1 MNFTQPLSA
10 QSQHARKIY
19 TSTALEHNVSVLFG
33 IDYTLIINKEIKMQV
48 KLGLLVATVLA
59 SGSCFAADAYK
70 VSTSVFKD
78 GELIASPMMLV
89 NAEEMASIAVDTEFQ
104 YNLTVKP
111 YNEHT
116 AKVVTALKVGD
127 DVAEH
132 ETTVAYD
139 KEATVDNGKDKLTL
153 LVRKITS

>member
-1 MNFTQPLSA
+1 
-10 QSQHARKIY
+10 
-19 TSTALEHNVSVLFG
+19 
-33 IDYTLIINKEIKMQV
+33 MQV

>member
-1 MNFTQPLSA
+1 
-10 QSQHARKIY
+10 
-19 TSTALEHNVSVLFG
+19 
-33 IDYTLIINKEIKMQV
+33 MQV

-78 GELIASPMMLV
+78 GELIASPVMLV
-89 NAEEMASIAVDTEFQ
+89 NAEEMASIAVDNKFQ

-116 AKVVTALKVGD
+116 AKVITAVKID
-127 DVAEH
+127 DDLTEQ